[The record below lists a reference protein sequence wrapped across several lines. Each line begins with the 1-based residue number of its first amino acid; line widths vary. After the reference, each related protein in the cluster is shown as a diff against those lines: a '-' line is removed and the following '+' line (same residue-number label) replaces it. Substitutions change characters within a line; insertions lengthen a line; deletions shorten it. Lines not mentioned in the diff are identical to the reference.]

1 MNEITKGK
9 GQSEMVGTRRTSY
22 PPKGYGVSL
31 QSDRIFY
38 LLVLGSILSTNI
50 LTMEQNEI

>member
-1 MNEITKGK
+1 MNCETKTK
-9 GQSEMVGTRRTSY
+9 RQSEMVAKRRTSY

-38 LLVLGSILSTNI
+38 LLVLGLILSTNI

>member
-1 MNEITKGK
+1 MNEITKEK

-38 LLVLGSILSTNI
+38 LLVLGLILSTNI